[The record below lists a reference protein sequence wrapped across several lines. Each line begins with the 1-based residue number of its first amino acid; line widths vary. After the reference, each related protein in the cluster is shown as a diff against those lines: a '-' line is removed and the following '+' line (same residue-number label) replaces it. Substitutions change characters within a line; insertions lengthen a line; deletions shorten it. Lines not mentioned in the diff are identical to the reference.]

1 MREQRVGSPADGRGF
16 PAEVHGMRP
25 SDHGIEKT
33 GGKEYKTDYK
43 EGAAG
48 RRRAVT
54 EDKGAYRMRVL
65 IIDGQGGGLGRQL
78 VGAVKEYDPG
88 IEVLAVG
95 TNSAATNAML
105 RAGADQAA
113 TGENS
118 VAVASKKADVIMGPV
133 GIVIADSMLG
143 EITPR
148 MAVAVGQSSAK
159 RILIPVNLCDNIVVG
174 VSDAS
179 MGKNVQNAVETL
191 ARFTQE
197 IR

>member
-1 MREQRVGSPADGRGF
+1 MK
-16 PAEVHGMRP
+16 
-25 SDHGIEKT
+25 I
-33 GGKEYKTDYK
+33 
-43 EGAAG
+43 
-48 RRRAVT
+48 
-54 EDKGAYRMRVL
+54 L

-78 VGAVKEYDPG
+78 VSAVRERYPE
-88 IEVLAVG
+88 IEILAVG

-118 VAVASKKADVIMGPV
+118 VAVASERADVIMGPV

-148 MAVAVGQSSAK
+148 MALSVGQSRAK

-174 VSDAS
+174 VNEIS
-179 MGKNVQNAVETL
+179 MTKNVQNAVEAL
-191 ARFTQE
+191 GALMR
-197 IR
+197 

>member
-1 MREQRVGSPADGRGF
+1 
-16 PAEVHGMRP
+16 
-25 SDHGIEKT
+25 
-33 GGKEYKTDYK
+33 
-43 EGAAG
+43 
-48 RRRAVT
+48 
-54 EDKGAYRMRVL
+54 MRVL

-78 VGAVKEYDPG
+78 VTAVKEYDQD

-105 RAGADQAA
+105 KAGADQAA

-118 VAVASKKADVIMGPV
+118 VIVASERVDVIMGPV

-143 EITPR
+143 EITSR
-148 MAVAVGQSSAK
+148 MAVAVGQSRAK

-179 MGKNVQNAVETL
+179 MGKNVQNAIDAL
-191 ARFTQE
+191 KKSLDAD
-197 IR
+197 

>member
-1 MREQRVGSPADGRGF
+1 M
-16 PAEVHGMRP
+16 
-25 SDHGIEKT
+25 K
-33 GGKEYKTDYK
+33 
-43 EGAAG
+43 
-48 RRRAVT
+48 
-54 EDKGAYRMRVL
+54 VL

-78 VGAVKEYDPG
+78 VTAVKEYDQS

-105 RAGADQAA
+105 KAGADQAA

-118 VAVASKKADVIMGPV
+118 VVVASERVDVIMGPV

-148 MAVAVGQSSAK
+148 MAVAVGQSRAK

-174 VSDAS
+174 VSDVS
-179 MGKNVQNAVETL
+179 MGKNVQNAIDAL
-191 ARFTQE
+191 KKSLDAD
-197 IR
+197 

>member
-1 MREQRVGSPADGRGF
+1 M
-16 PAEVHGMRP
+16 
-25 SDHGIEKT
+25 K
-33 GGKEYKTDYK
+33 
-43 EGAAG
+43 
-48 RRRAVT
+48 
-54 EDKGAYRMRVL
+54 VL

-78 VGAVKEYDPG
+78 VAAVKEYDRS

-105 RAGADQAA
+105 KAGADQAA

-179 MGKNVQNAVETL
+179 MGRNVQSAVEAL
-191 ARFTQE
+191 KMCRE
-197 IR
+197 IMPEGSR

>member
-1 MREQRVGSPADGRGF
+1 
-16 PAEVHGMRP
+16 
-25 SDHGIEKT
+25 
-33 GGKEYKTDYK
+33 
-43 EGAAG
+43 
-48 RRRAVT
+48 
-54 EDKGAYRMRVL
+54 MRVL

-78 VGAVKEYDPG
+78 VTAVKEYDQD

-105 RAGADQAA
+105 KAGADQAA

-118 VAVASKKADVIMGPV
+118 VVVASERVDVIMGPV

-148 MAVAVGQSSAK
+148 MAVAVGQSRAK
-159 RILIPVNLCDNIVVG
+159 RILSPVNLCDNIVVG

-179 MGKNVQNAVETL
+179 MGKNVQNAIDAL
-191 ARFTQE
+191 KKGLDAD
-197 IR
+197 

>member
-1 MREQRVGSPADGRGF
+1 
-16 PAEVHGMRP
+16 
-25 SDHGIEKT
+25 
-33 GGKEYKTDYK
+33 
-43 EGAAG
+43 
-48 RRRAVT
+48 
-54 EDKGAYRMRVL
+54 MRVL

-78 VGAVKEYDPG
+78 VTAVKEYDQS

-105 RAGADQAA
+105 KAGADQAA

-118 VAVASKKADVIMGPV
+118 VVVASERVDVIMGPV

-148 MAVAVGQSSAK
+148 MAVALGQSRAK

-174 VSDAS
+174 VSDVS
-179 MGKNVQNAVETL
+179 MGKNVQNAIESL
-191 ARFTQE
+191 KKSFDSDGN
-197 IR
+197 

>member
-1 MREQRVGSPADGRGF
+1 
-16 PAEVHGMRP
+16 
-25 SDHGIEKT
+25 
-33 GGKEYKTDYK
+33 
-43 EGAAG
+43 
-48 RRRAVT
+48 
-54 EDKGAYRMRVL
+54 MRVL

-78 VGAVKEYDPG
+78 VTAVKEYDQD

-105 RAGADQAA
+105 KAGADQAA

-118 VAVASKKADVIMGPV
+118 VVVASERVDVIMGPM

-143 EITPR
+143 EITSR
-148 MAVAVGQSSAK
+148 MAVAVGQSRAK

-179 MGKNVQNAVETL
+179 MGKNVQNAIDAL
-191 ARFTQE
+191 KKSLDAD
-197 IR
+197 

>member
-1 MREQRVGSPADGRGF
+1 MK
-16 PAEVHGMRP
+16 
-25 SDHGIEKT
+25 I
-33 GGKEYKTDYK
+33 
-43 EGAAG
+43 
-48 RRRAVT
+48 
-54 EDKGAYRMRVL
+54 L

-78 VGAVKEYDPG
+78 VAAVKEYDRE

-105 RAGADQAA
+105 KSGADQAA

-118 VAVASKKADVIMGPV
+118 VIVASARADVIMGPM

-148 MAVAVGQSSAK
+148 MAVAVGQSRAK

-174 VSDAS
+174 VTEAS
-179 MGKNVQNAVETL
+179 MGKNVQNAIEAL
-191 ARFTQE
+191 DRL
-197 IR
+197 ISRN